1 MMTMVR
7 GISLGCLGTLT
18 FVVFGASASFAAD
31 LDCLIEPKV
40 IVAISSSVDGLLET
54 VTVDRGDLVEEGQ
67 VVATLESSVEKA
79 TVALAHARTQIEAA
93 IKAGEVRVDFG
104 GRQFARAEEVFRET
118 GISFKDVDE
127 AATTKAL
134 AEVSILEA
142 KENKHLAEMELERA
156 VAGLAVRTVRSPVT
170 GVVMERLLSPG
181 EFAKQSPILKVAQ
194 LDPLRIEVIVPVAQ
208 LGKITVGMPAEIV
221 PEAPA
226 SNVYRARVTV
236 VDRVVDAA
244 SGTFGVRLELPNP
257 GYRLAAGLKCK
268 VRFPR

>member
-1 MMTMVR
+1 MTRPTVR
-7 GISLGCLGTLT
+7 GLAILASAAVGIL
-18 FVVFGASASFAAD
+18 GASATLAAE

-40 IVAISSSVDGLLET
+40 TVAISSSVEGLLET
-54 VTVDRGDLVEEGQ
+54 VSVDRGDLVEQGQ
-67 VVATLESSVEKA
+67 VVATLESGVEKA
-79 TVALAHARTQIEAA
+79 AVALARARTQLQAA

-104 GRQFARAEEVFRET
+104 GRQFTRAEEVFRET

-134 AEVSILEA
+134 AEISVLEA
-142 KENKHLAEMELERA
+142 TENKHLAEMELERA
-156 VAGLAVRTVRSPVT
+156 VAVLAVRTIRSPIT

-181 EFAKQSPILKVAQ
+181 EFAKQSPILRVAQ
-194 LDPLRIEVIVPVAQ
+194 LDPLQVEVIVPVSQ
-208 LGKITVGMPAEIV
+208 LGKITVGMSAEII
-221 PEAPA
+221 PEAPVG
-226 SNVYRARVTV
+226 SVYQARVKV